1 MVVYDKRYRIL
12 LADDT
17 ENFRTALTDAMR
29 LAPCDIDQATDGTGA
44 LEAITANAVRH
55 YDLIVLD
62 QVMPGLTGE
71 QIAHKLAEMKRKER
85 VLILTGVRSQDI
97 NMQALPGSIVIALL
111 DKSRPVDELSYAI
124 NNCLFE
130 RDANSREWPRVPIKA
145 MAQFRAQGTWKVGRI
160 WDISHNALQ
169 LRTNHPMDPEEI
181 TEMKFFLPRGR
192 VAVETRARVIWHRHL
207 DDEHSNAEAHGLYF
221 VDIGEK
227 SHREVIKFV
236 DERAD
241 ELLLRK

>member
-1 MVVYDKRYRIL
+1 MVVYDKRYSVL

-17 ENFRTALTDAMR
+17 EAFRVGLIDAMR
-29 LAPCDIDQATDGTGA
+29 MAPCDIDQVTDGTAA
-44 LEAITANAVRH
+44 LETILEKDVRH

-71 QIAHKLAEMKRKER
+71 QIAHKLSELKRKER

-97 NMQALPGSIVIALL
+97 DISSLPGHIVIALL

-130 RDANSREWPRVPIKA
+130 RDANAREWPRVPIKA

-169 LRTNHPMDPEEI
+169 LRANQALTPGEI
-181 TEMKFFLPRGR
+181 TEMKFFLPRGK
-192 VAVETRARVIWHRHL
+192 VAVETRAKILWHRHL
-207 DDEHSNAEAHGLYF
+207 DDASSNAEAHGLHF

-227 SHREVIKFV
+227 AHREVIKFV

-241 ELLLRK
+241 ELLLLK